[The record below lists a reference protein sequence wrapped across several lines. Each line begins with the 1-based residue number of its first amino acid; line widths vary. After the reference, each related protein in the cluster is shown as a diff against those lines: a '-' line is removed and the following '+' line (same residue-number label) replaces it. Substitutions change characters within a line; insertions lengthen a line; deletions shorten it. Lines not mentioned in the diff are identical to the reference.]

1 MAKLKVSLG
10 FTTDT
15 AQAKRQIDDLA
26 QSLKKITENS
36 ASILDDTDLKAG
48 VQAAKDLEKHLQ
60 KAFNVET
67 GKIDLSKFSRSLDS
81 SGQSLKSLQKNLSSQ
96 ALMGIRRF

>member
-48 VQAAKDLEKHLQ
+48 V
-60 KAFNVET
+60 
-67 GKIDLSKFSRSLDS
+67 
-81 SGQSLKSLQKNLSSQ
+81 
-96 ALMGIRRF
+96 